1 MKKVIAAGVV
11 GLMSG
16 AGLLVGT
23 GAAHALY
30 SSNCSGVTEGGVTVG
45 TVTGPSNGGAG
56 TGVCVGL
63 PATLPNGA
71 ANPFQGGAV
80 EAGAGSGG
88 SRLCV
93 QGQPTQVPGP
103 GVYVIADGNDANTL
117 SESSGYI
124 GLSNNETGGQEPCPQ
139 PGATGTPST
148 GSGTN
153 SGGYVGV
160 KPLGVYAPVPLV
172 ACGFTSGPNFSNA
185 GRDGCAAP

>member
-1 MKKVIAAGVV
+1 MKKALVAGLV

-16 AGLLVGT
+16 AGLVVGT

-30 SSNCSGVTEGGVTVG
+30 NSDCTGTTVGGVTIG
-45 TVTGPSNGGAG
+45 TVSGPSNGMG
-56 TGVCVGL
+56 TGVCEGGGPVPG
-63 PATLPNGA
+63 
-71 ANPFQGGAV
+71 FSGGAV
-80 EAGAGSGG
+80 EAGVGTGG
-88 SRLCV
+88 SRLCTV
-93 QGQPTQVPGP
+93 PPTQVPGP
-103 GVYVIADGNDANTL
+103 GVYVIADGNDANQL

-124 GLSNNETGGQEPCPQ
+124 GLSNNETGAQETCPP
-139 PGATGTPST
+139 PGSTGTPSN

-160 KPLGVYAPVPLV
+160 KPLGIYEPVPLV